1 MSALVSA
8 IKNKK
13 FINGMGI
20 HGSKEHCLDIA
31 KTLQTADTKK
41 PPKCLT
47 AGVLE
52 FLGL

>member
-1 MSALVSA
+1 MEWEFTEA
-8 IKNKK
+8 KN
-13 FINGMGI
+13 
-20 HGSKEHCLDIA
+20 IA

-52 FLGL
+52 FLHLVLSQNFLLTLGKKKGQ